1 MKRLVWIRIR
11 IQTCLDPPAWPS
23 GYNFTPGLVRQCLY
37 RHSFHCRSYM
47 AYFLVHS
54 LANWLYLSL
63 VTQFRLDTEMSDQNN
78 KWKNSTKIIWSVMC
92 TVVDPDPVGSRTF
105 FRSYKNERATT
116 LKFILIFR
124 SVHSGL

>member
-1 MKRLVWIRIR
+1 
-11 IQTCLDPPAWPS
+11 
-23 GYNFTPGLVRQCLY
+23 
-37 RHSFHCRSYM
+37 M

-92 TVVDPDPVGSRTF
+92 TVVDPELFSDPTRM
-105 FRSYKNERATT
+105 KEQ
-116 LKFILIFR
+116 L
-124 SVHSGL
+124 H